1 MRNANVNA
9 TLGAPEKP
17 ADPASLPLDRVERL
31 LSSMSPQIAPG
42 SGRRFSRAASGPADS
57 RDVNRAGDLSVLARG
72 LGVLAIAIGT
82 LVLNA
87 EGLWP
92 HLFAP

>member
-1 MRNANVNA
+1 MPNVIVNA
-9 TLGAPEKP
+9 TLDTRERPT
-17 ADPASLPLDRVERL
+17 DPASLPLDRVERL
-31 LSSMSPQIAPG
+31 FSVMSPEITPS
-42 SGRRFSRAASGPADS
+42 SGGRVGRAASGPANN
-57 RDVNRAGDLSVLARG
+57 RDAARAGDLPVLARG
-72 LGVLAIAIGT
+72 FGVLAVAIGT